1 MFLLL
6 LYSDLAGP
14 CGLLMTIQLAAHE
27 QNLKTTNLTINALI
41 QLEAH
46 VGVYSR
52 YFNIVLALQVLDALR
67 VYTG

>member
-1 MFLLL
+1 
-6 LYSDLAGP
+6 
-14 CGLLMTIQLAAHE
+14 MTIQLAAHE
-27 QNLKTTNLTINALI
+27 QNLKTTNFTALI

-46 VGVYSR
+46 VGVYTS

>member
-1 MFLLL
+1 
-6 LYSDLAGP
+6 
-14 CGLLMTIQLAAHE
+14 MTIQLAAHE
-27 QNLKTTNLTINALI
+27 QNLKTTNFTINALI

-52 YFNIVLALQVLDALR
+52 YFNIVLTLQVLDALR